1 MKAIHTDPGD
11 KHIKR
16 PNNPY
21 LNQST
26 HINMTKNMQNM
37 QQTQRVWLETI
48 VTLGTITIHHWVI
61 VALLHFCLDVVN

>member
-26 HINMTKNMQNM
+26 HINMTKDMQNT

-48 VTLGTITIHHWVI
+48 VTLGTNTIHHGVI
-61 VALLHFCLDVVN
+61 VALLHF

>member
-16 PNNPY
+16 PY

-26 HINMTKNMQNM
+26 HINMTKNIQNT
-37 QQTQRVWLETI
+37 QQTQRVWLETNG
-48 VTLGTITIHHWVI
+48 TLGTNTIHHGVI
-61 VALLHFCLDVVN
+61 VALLHF